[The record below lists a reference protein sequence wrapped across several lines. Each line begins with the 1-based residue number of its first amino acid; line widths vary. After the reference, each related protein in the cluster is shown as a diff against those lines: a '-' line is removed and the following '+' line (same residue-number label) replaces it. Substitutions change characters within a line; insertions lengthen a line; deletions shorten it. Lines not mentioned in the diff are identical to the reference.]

1 MSDSYGEPQQQGAQ
15 GDGSRGDG
23 YRGEGGRGG
32 GRGGRGPGNRE
43 GGGFRIRLSENEMRS
58 ARALQEAFNLR
69 STVAV
74 LGFALRT
81 LGQML
86 EDGQLDELI
95 EQQRNQAPRGRR
107 EGGGRVDGG
116 RDGGGRDGGGRGRR
130 SDDDRQAVVAPAP
143 ILSLAPPSLN
153 PNRSQRRNRNRN
165 RPQMKWRHQTLPQKT
180 HQRRLR
186 QSFPTRR
193 SPKQQPLRPDPWGGR
208 GFSPVCS
215 RPVPCTSATGLERF
229 GNWVDLQDTH
239 DTFVCVVDLHAITV
253 PHDPARLAED
263 TLNTAA
269 LYLACGMDPQ
279 RCSIFIQSQVAA
291 HSELC
296 WLLNCV
302 TPLNWLERMIQFKEK
317 AVKQGDNVSVGLL
330 DYPVLMA
337 ADILLYDADLVPVGE
352 DQKQHLELAA

>member
-107 EGGGRVDGG
+107 EGGGR
-116 RDGGGRDGGGRGRR
+116 DGGGRDGGGRGRR
-130 SDDDRQAVVAPAP
+130 SDDDRQAGRGSRPAP
-143 ILSLAPPSLN
+143 FARPAKPQPEPEPTPEPESTPEEATPSDAP
-153 PNRSQRRNRNRN
+153 
-165 RPQMKWRHQTLPQKT
+165 
-180 HQRRLR
+180 
-186 QSFPTRR
+186 
-193 SPKQQPLRPDPWGGR
+193 
-208 GFSPVCS
+208 
-215 RPVPCTSATGLERF
+215 
-229 GNWVDLQDTH
+229 
-239 DTFVCVVDLHAITV
+239 
-253 PHDPARLAED
+253 AED
-263 TLNTAA
+263 TPAEASTDLPNEEESKAA
-269 LYLACGMDPQ
+269 
-279 RCSIFIQSQVAA
+279 
-291 HSELC
+291 
-296 WLLNCV
+296 
-302 TPLNWLERMIQFKEK
+302 TPE
-317 AVKQGDNVSVGLL
+317 A
-330 DYPVLMA
+330 
-337 ADILLYDADLVPVGE
+337 
-352 DQKQHLELAA
+352 